1 MILTIRNLGT
11 GQLNW
16 QISLPELKWLKV
28 MPKSGIAT
36 NSGSSVVKLS
46 ISRLGLEAKKY
57 QYSITISSDG
67 GDWLVEVSM
76 LVDRPKLFSNNQHLL
91 FLPKIYQ
98 QNFQLYCQ
106 GFIGVD
112 FKIQSSHRWLAV
124 NPNKGELLTDQP
136 VTV

>member
-11 GQLNW
+11 AQLNW

-46 ISRLGLEAKKY
+46 ISRLELEAKKY

-98 QNFQLYCQ
+98 QN
-106 GFIGVD
+106 
-112 FKIQSSHRWLAV
+112 
-124 NPNKGELLTDQP
+124 
-136 VTV
+136 